1 MLLFYVR
8 HGDPIY
14 SPDSLTPLGE
24 RQAEAVAKRLAMH
37 GVDKIYSSTS
47 VRAQLTA
54 KPTCEILKKTPELL
68 DFANESH
75 AWAQLTVNTENGRRW
90 IFQSPYHRRL
100 ANTEEMVAL
109 GHKWYEHP
117 EFQNKNY
124 KEGIDRILNES
135 NSFLASLGY
144 EHIGRTGAYKV
155 TNDNQ
160 SRIAFFAHQGF
171 GLAFLASILDMPYLH
186 FATHFDMTHTGM
198 TVIEFKNEDGFA
210 FPRILTLSSDSHLY
224 REGLPTK
231 YNNGIYF

>member
-47 VRAQLTA
+47 MRAQLTA

-117 EFQNKNY
+117 EFQNEIY

-135 NSFLASLGY
+135 NAFLASLGY

-171 GLAFLASILDMPYLH
+171 GLAFLAAILDMPYLN